1 MTADHA
7 LHSVFHQSSVSSY
20 FFQPYVSVARRRA
33 EAEKRITKLT
43 RQGASLSPV
52 RLAGRTIA
60 STFWGKAWCKQIESF
75 SDYENRLPRGR
86 SYVRNNAVI
95 DLQIAP
101 GKVTALV
108 MGSSLY
114 EQIISITPISP
125 VRWQSI
131 KGACSGQIDSLV
143 ELLQG
148 RLSDG
153 VMGVITHRQEGMFP
167 LPAEIKMDCS
177 CPDWAGLCK
186 HLAAVLYG
194 IGARLDSKPE
204 LLFTLRG
211 ADHTELITGVVS
223 VPVSPGAA
231 AVGLDEASL
240 AEVFGIEIDSS
251 GGLQETVS
259 ISKPTGK
266 RKVKEPPIPAKAV
279 KSGSRKHQLQPP
291 KSEVKTRAKGK
302 KTKTTRRTKPPGK
315 SKTLAVGKKRTPAVK
330 RR

>member
-1 MTADHA
+1 M
-7 LHSVFHQSSVSSY
+7 SSY
-20 FFQPYVSVARRRA
+20 FFQPYVSVGKRRA
-33 EAEKRITKLT
+33 DAAKRITKMT
-43 RQGASLSPV
+43 RQGVSLSPV
-52 RLAGRTIA
+52 QLTGRAIA

-95 DLQIAP
+95 DLQVAP

-108 MGSSLY
+108 MGSSVY
-114 EQIISITPISP
+114 EQTISITPISP
-125 VRWQSI
+125 GRWQSI

-153 VMGVITHRQEGMFP
+153 VMSVITHRQEGMFP
-167 LPAEIKMDCS
+167 LPVEIKMDCS

-211 ADHTELITGVVS
+211 ADHTELITGAVS
-223 VPVSPGAA
+223 IPASPGAA
-231 AVGLDEASL
+231 AAGLDDASL
-240 AEVFGIEIDSS
+240 AEVFGIEIDT
-251 GGLQETVS
+251 GAEEQEPPV
-259 ISKPTGK
+259 ISKPKEK
-266 RKVKEPPIPAKAV
+266 RKEKKPPMPAKAV
-279 KSGSRKHQLQPP
+279 KSGSGKGREQRP
-291 KSEVKTRAKGK
+291 KSEARTRAKGK
-302 KTKTTRRTKPPGK
+302 NTNGKRRTKPPGK
-315 SKTLAVGKKRTPAVK
+315 SKTQAVGKKRTPAVK

>member
-1 MTADHA
+1 M
-7 LHSVFHQSSVSSY
+7 SSY
-20 FFQPYVSVARRRA
+20 FFQPYVSVGQRRA
-33 EAEKRITKLT
+33 AAAKRITKMT

-52 RLAGRTIA
+52 QLTGRAIA

-95 DLQIAP
+95 DLQVAP

-114 EQIISITPISP
+114 EQTISITPISP
-125 VRWQSI
+125 GRWQSI

-148 RLSDG
+148 RLSNG
-153 VMGVITHRQEGMFP
+153 VMAVITHRQEGMFP

-211 ADHTELITGVVS
+211 ADHTELITGAVS
-223 VPVSPGAA
+223 VPASPSAA
-231 AVGLDEASL
+231 AVGLDDASL
-240 AEVFGIEIDSS
+240 AEVFGIEIDSGS
-251 GGLQETVS
+251 DEHKPPV
-259 ISKPTGK
+259 ISKPK
-266 RKVKEPPIPAKAV
+266 RKLKESAIPANAT
-279 KSGSRKHQLQPP
+279 KSGSGKHQRQRP
-291 KSEVKTRAKGK
+291 KSEARTRAKRK

-315 SKTLAVGKKRTPAVK
+315 SKTQAVGKKRTPAVK

>member
-1 MTADHA
+1 M
-7 LHSVFHQSSVSSY
+7 SSY
-20 FFQPYVSVARRRA
+20 FFQPYVSVGQRRA
-33 EAEKRITKLT
+33 DAAKRIAKMTK
-43 RQGASLSPV
+43 QGASPSPV
-52 RLAGRTIA
+52 QLTGRVIA

-95 DLQIAP
+95 DLQVAP

-114 EQIISITPISP
+114 EQTISITPISP
-125 VRWQSI
+125 GRWKSI

-153 VMGVITHRQEGMFP
+153 VMSVITHRQEGMFP

-194 IGARLDSKPE
+194 IAARLDSKPE

-211 ADHTELITGVVS
+211 ADHTELITGAVS
-223 VPVSPGAA
+223 VPASPGAV
-231 AVGLDEASL
+231 AVGLDDASL
-240 AEVFGIEIDSS
+240 AEVFGIEIDS
-251 GGLQETVS
+251 GGGQQETVP

-266 RKVKEPPIPAKAV
+266 RRVKEPPIPAKVV
-279 KSGSRKHQLQPP
+279 KSGTSKHQRQLP
-291 KSEVKTRAKGK
+291 KSEVKTHAKGK
-302 KTKTTRRTKPPGK
+302 KTTAKRRTKPPGK
-315 SKTLAVGKKRTPAVK
+315 SKTRAVGKKRTPALK